1 MLWLAV
7 VPKQEIATRF
17 ARPSDVCGVYVPL
30 WLRAFASIS
39 SSARSIGLGFAG
51 EMGGSCLLVGA
62 VISFGAH
69 RERGARDAKPQGGRL
84 GLAAVMA
91 TLLL

>member
-1 MLWLAV
+1 V

-51 EMGGSCLLVGA
+51 EMVGSCLLVGA
-62 VISFGAH
+62 VISFGRTAS
-69 RERGARDAKPQGGRL
+69 
-84 GLAAVMA
+84 AVRAMQSRRA
-91 TLLL
+91 VGWASRR